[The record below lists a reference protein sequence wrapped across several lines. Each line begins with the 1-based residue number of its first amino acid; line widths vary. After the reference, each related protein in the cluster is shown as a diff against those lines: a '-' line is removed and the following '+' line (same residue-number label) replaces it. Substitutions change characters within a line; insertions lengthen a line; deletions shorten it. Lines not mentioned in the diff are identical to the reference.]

1 MHPSSESLNLSPHVC
16 VSGMSSMARGAGAR
30 QGGGATTA
38 VDGLFETVISGLF
51 AIILGGFFTKNT
63 HWAVAGVLKDDG
75 LECLRS

>member
-63 HWAVAGVLKDDG
+63 QFVTSL
-75 LECLRS
+75 SFFMF